1 MLLAPAVLH
10 ALLGAVSAAGPQLCP
25 GVEFKGDA
33 LRLSDAERRRVCGDP
48 ESEVWKDLPRSQ
60 VEKSLRAYLQQ
71 RAYHFPTFTLRG
83 PTLLVDPGRKVLV
96 TKLTGRDFPP
106 GLDLGKRRRVVGRPL
121 TPALLD
127 SVREGTLRDLQNRGY
142 ACPEVAVAADAVSG
156 ELGASFL
163 RGDVFAVDEVVEPVL
178 DGVDSG
184 IFRRY
189 EAFERGEPMDRRL
202 LSLTSDRIVNE
213 ALFLSSSYDVSC
225 GTAGVRLVHRATPA
239 PPRLLRLGVG
249 VDTEGFFRA
258 RASWKHSRIG
268 WRANTSQ
275 ATLEASSREQ
285 SFEAFMR
292 WFLGPSS
299 RWHLVPRAVA
309 ARTDEARFETRSAE
323 LSLMPAVTFDDQR
336 LHGALQA
343 GPAVQFADTVR
354 GVGPEASVFMT
365 FNTHAELTTHS
376 YEYFQRDPR
385 SGTRAEFNTASRVS
399 DVSSEL
405 TAHRLRLSVQKL
417 WNLGAYDPPLA
428 VLGSRGWVGTT
439 VIGDRQAAVE
449 GLPPAFRFFL
459 GGDGDFRGVGRG
471 ELGDELGYLTA
482 AYHGLELRSGDL
494 LPYRLQPLVFLDAAM
509 AGRTPLHLERDV
521 YYAPGFGARW
531 ATFVGAFRVTFARSL
546 LWRRDP
552 ATAPSR
558 AHWQFFFS
566 YGREF

>member
-10 ALLGAVSAAGPQLCP
+10 AFLGAVSAAGTEACP
-25 GVEFKGDA
+25 GVRFTGDE
-33 LRLSDAERRRVCGDP
+33 LRLSDSERRMVCGDP

-71 RAYHFPTFTLRG
+71 RAYHFPTFTTQGRDLV
-83 PTLLVDPGRKVLV
+83 VDPGRKVV
-96 TKLTGRDFPP
+96 VSKLTGRDFPL

-127 SVREGTLRDLQNRGY
+127 SVKEGTLRELQNIGY
-142 ACPEVAVAADAVSG
+142 ACPEVAVAADATTG

-163 RGDVFAVDEVVEPVL
+163 GGEVFAVTAVEEPVL

-189 EAFERGEPMDRRL
+189 EAFKRGEPLDRRL

-213 ALFLSSSYDVSC
+213 ALFLNSSYDVSC
-225 GTAGVRLVHRATPA
+225 GTAGVRLVHEATPA

-275 ATLEASSREQ
+275 ATVEASSREQ
-285 SFEAFMR
+285 SVEAFMR

-299 RWHLVPRAVA
+299 RWHLVPRGVA

-336 LHGALQA
+336 LHVALQA
-343 GPAVQFADTVR
+343 GPAVQYADTVR

-385 SGTRAEFNTASRVS
+385 SGTRAEFDTASRVS
-399 DVSSEL
+399 KISSEL
-405 TAHRLRLSVQKL
+405 TAHRMRLSLQKL
-417 WNLGAYDPPLA
+417 WNLGSYEPPLA

-439 VIGDRQAAVE
+439 VIGDREAAVK
-449 GLPPAFRFFL
+449 GLPPAFRFFV

-482 AYHGLELRSGDL
+482 AYHGLELRAGDV
-494 LPYRLQPLVFLDAAM
+494 LPFRLQPLVFLDAAM
-509 AGRTPLHLERDV
+509 AGRTPFELERDV
-521 YYAPGFGARW
+521 YYAPGFGVRW
-531 ATFVGAFRVTFARSL
+531 ATFVGAFRMTFARSL